1 MDASAL
7 NDVPNFKYK
16 TMKLQVN
23 GILEKCL
30 TIHFRLDF
38 VINPHVSPLVNGMG
52 YLFTVV

>member
-16 TMKLQVN
+16 TMKPKVN

-52 YLFTVV
+52 YLLTVV